1 MAKVREYTYTNPL
14 TKQPLTL
21 TVPESNPN
29 VAYAV
34 NYLLN
39 NGNNNKIFKDV
50 SGMKQYFKDND
61 ITYYPGMYEQASDIL
76 LKNGISVK
84 ELDTYYKNNPK
95 NTDSNFTRSDNI
107 IDVNIKNVG
116 LATNNNVDSKNDS
129 ILTFKYID
137 PSTGEMRE
145 GTIGDSTAYNYTK
158 VFTPNQTNSSVYYAI
173 EYMLKNGQVD
183 PNNKTERE
191 ALKSYLEAKTKDTLT
206 NIASK
211 NAIKDALLFFNTN
224 DIPLS
229 ALGNNNYYSENSNL
243 SDTVSKYSSPENVEQ
258 EEQEEQE
265 SAQEA
270 AYNSYYRDIYDYN
283 TEGTLGNEIYNNLW
297 QAEQNAAMS
306 NMQLAEAQYQQAAM
320 DQAAVVKSITDQVR
334 AERMAKLRSGMNEAQ
349 IANQDMQLML
359 NNMNTLN
366 TQMNTLNQN
375 RLAAQQQLNLA
386 QDTAYQQ
393 YLQQAAALGQVG
405 AAYAASDA
413 GDAYMQTLK
422 RMQQTGEPFNTAN
435 KYVTGQ
441 TSTQK

>member
-1 MAKVREYTYTNPL
+1 MYRL
-14 TKQPLTL
+14 
-21 TVPESNPN
+21 
-29 VAYAV
+29 
-34 NYLLN
+34 YLLKQ
-39 NGNNNKIFKDV
+39 NGIDTQDLNKYYESHNKNSTDKVLPTHIVNNKTKGV
-50 SGMKQYFKDND
+50 
-61 ITYYPGMYEQASDIL
+61 T
-76 LKNGISVK
+76 
-84 ELDTYYKNNPK
+84 
-95 NTDSNFTRSDNI
+95 
-107 IDVNIKNVG
+107 
-116 LATNNNVDSKNDS
+116 NNVDAATNDV
-129 ILTFKYID
+129 LTFTYVD
-137 PSTGEMRE
+137 PSTGEVRE
-145 GTIGDSTAYNYTK
+145 GTIGDSTSYNYTK
-158 VFTPNQTNSSVYYAI
+158 GFTSNQTNSSVYYAI

-191 ALKSYLEAKTKDTLT
+191 ALEAYLESKTKDNIT
-206 NIASK
+206 NVSSK

-229 ALGNNNYYSENSNL
+229 TLGNNNYYSEDSNL

-258 EEQEEQE
+258 EEQEAEE

-306 NMQLAEAQYQQAAM
+306 NIQLAEAQYQQAAM

-366 TQMNTLNQN
+366 QQVNTLNQS
-375 RLAAQQQLNLA
+375 RLAAQQQYNLA

-393 YLQQAAALGQVG
+393 YLQQAASLGQVG

-422 RMQQTGEPFNTAN
+422 RMQQTGEPFNIAN

-441 TSTQK
+441 TTTQK

>member
-1 MAKVREYTYTNPL
+1 MAKPTISNIAANSNDGLIVRYVDPYTGELRSSTIGGD
-14 TKQPLTL
+14 
-21 TVPESNPN
+21 
-29 VAYAV
+29 AYK
-34 NYLLN
+34 Y
-39 NGNNNKIFKDV
+39 
-50 SGMKQYFKDND
+50 DNAFR
-61 ITYYPGMYEQASDIL
+61 TSR
-76 LKNGISVK
+76 
-84 ELDTYYKNNPK
+84 
-95 NTDSNFTRSDNI
+95 NTD
-107 IDVNIKNVG
+107 
-116 LATNNNVDSKNDS
+116 
-129 ILTFKYID
+129 
-137 PSTGEMRE
+137 
-145 GTIGDSTAYNYTK
+145 
-158 VFTPNQTNSSVYYAI
+158 VYYAI
-173 EYMLKNGQVD
+173 QYMLKNGNDVD
-183 PNNKTERE
+183 SETLRSYIKGQSGNNV
-191 ALKSYLEAKTKDTLT
+191 AKSEMKEILEDARTFFGRANIQLEDLGTFKIYNDDPQSTIQSVYNTVKEEKDH
-206 NIASK
+206 IAS
-211 NAIKDALLFFNTN
+211 LT
-224 DIPLS
+224 P
-229 ALGNNNYYSENSNL
+229 
-243 SDTVSKYSSPENVEQ
+243 
-258 EEQEEQE
+258 EEQEAYKQQKQEQAEQEVEE

-366 TQMNTLNQN
+366 TQMNTMNQN
-375 RLAAQQQLNLA
+375 RLAAQQQYNLA

-441 TSTQK
+441 TNTQK